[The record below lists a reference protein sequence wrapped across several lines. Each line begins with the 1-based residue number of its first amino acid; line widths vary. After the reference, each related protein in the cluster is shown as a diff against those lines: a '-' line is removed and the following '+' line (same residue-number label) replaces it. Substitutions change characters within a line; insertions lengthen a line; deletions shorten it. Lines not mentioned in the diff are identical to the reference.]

1 MDTNAPNP
9 DKRTRRTFTPEE
21 KTAALRE
28 HFLGGKP
35 ISEVCLTR
43 GINPALFYQWQKTFF
58 DNGTAAFTGGGT
70 RIKPPEADK
79 KVQKLEAVIVQKNE
93 VIAEIMSAHVAL
105 KKSLGEP

>member
-1 MDTNAPNP
+1 MDPNASHP

-28 HFLGGKP
+28 HFLEGKP
-35 ISEVCLTR
+35 ISEVCQGR
-43 GINPALFYQWQKTFF
+43 GLNPALFYQWQKTFF
-58 DNGTAAFTGGGT
+58 DNGSAAFAGGST

-79 KVQKLEAVIVQKNE
+79 KVQKLEAAIVQKNE

-105 KKSLGEP
+105 KKSLGET